1 MRHRKSQH
9 WPNRQEERRL
19 PQQSRQKNLSKF
31 IMLYQFMLVICHDMS
46 WFVRFKPSPSLST
59 QKEYYGIVLLPLRI
73 FIIKIIKVYSI
84 QIVTLWSLGPS
95 IDKSLATSTGSSCLT
110 STLNLHFNSPAT
122 FADWVDEKRNLKV
135 ETCWNYAKRWLNRV
149 DLISVNEEWMKPS
162 LDFAPATEGL
172 TGTRQCYAA
181 LHGKTYFAHF
191 PNLELGL
198 GGVRGF
204 GSKVNLCASCIM
216 LHL

>member
-1 MRHRKSQH
+1 M
-9 WPNRQEERRL
+9 
-19 PQQSRQKNLSKF
+19 
-31 IMLYQFMLVICHDMS
+31 ICHDL
-46 WFVRFKPSPSLST
+46 FVSNHLQACPLRRSIMVL
-59 QKEYYGIVLLPLRI
+59 YGIVLLPLRI